1 MVGGCSPPLL
11 FGGGGVWLCPP
22 PRETEAR
29 GRGCP
34 PHPPLR
40 PLPRTQAAGGR
51 GGQPPPPHG
60 TLCLSFP
67 MSWGGS
73 HGGGDG
79 GGVPGLLGPPPPDA
93 WVPPGGAMA
102 ACKACWE
109 GGADPPLPS
118 PGCFPQCPAASP
130 NHPPVGGGSEGGGAG
145 EFPTM
150 HRAAVSLATRRM
162 GAARPGLSFP
172 QCTAAP
178 SPARGE
184 RGGAGGG
191 HGTRHQDVWVPCGGV
206 GGAPGGLGPSSSWGG
221 CSGP

>member
-1 MVGGCSPPLL
+1 MP
-11 FGGGGVWLCPP
+11 PP
-22 PRETEAR
+22 PRAEA
-29 GRGCP
+29 P
-34 PHPPLR
+34 AKDP
-40 PLPRTQAAGGR
+40 GGR
-51 GGQPPPPHG
+51 GEGGAAPPPPPWH
-60 TLCLSFP
+60 LVPQFP
-67 MSWGGS
+67 HELGRVPWGGVM
-73 HGGGDG
+73 GGGSLDSW
-79 GGVPGLLGPPPPDA
+79 VPPPPDA

-191 HGTRHQDVWVPCGGV
+191 TRDTTPGRLGSLRGGRA
-206 GGAPGGLGPSSSWGG
+206 GSWRPGSFL
-221 CSGP
+221 